1 MKKKI
6 VSWSSLRKVSAIGA
20 LCFMAACT
28 SQYETRGNLPDD
40 ERLVEVVPGEVYA
53 RDVAEILGTP
63 STFSSFGGESWYYIS
78 ERVERYA
85 FYEPKLLERK
95 VIRVDFD
102 AKGLV
107 SDVEIQDQ
115 LAGRKIQFVERET
128 PTAGHSLTFFEQI
141 FGNLGRFN
149 KQ

>member
-6 VSWSSLRKVSAIGA
+6 RSVAASLLGSMIF
-20 LCFMAACT
+20 LSACT
-28 SQYETRGNLPDD
+28 AQYATRGNLPDE
-40 ERLVEVVPGEVYA
+40 ERLAEVIPGEVNA

-78 ERVERYA
+78 ERVERFA

-95 VIRVDFD
+95 VIRVDFQ
-102 AKGLV
+102 
-107 SDVEIQDQ
+107 SDGMVGAITEQDDST
-115 LAGRKIQFVERET
+115 GRSIQFVERTT

-149 KQ
+149 KEE